1 MTVPEQIERLCTS
14 ISQCLAT
21 VPDMPSGLREAAGNF
36 LRSLLRNYPCGE
48 ARAGAVPEA
57 VEHLCTLLSQC
68 PATVPDMPSGLR
80 EAADNLRRSLLRN
93 YPATQAAPSDVPPE
107 MIFPLSDEALPASAQ
122 AKIDRD
128 IDERL
133 KQLQYAAEAG
143 SDTLRKEEEL
153 RVLAGGD
160 RTLEN
165 RIAEAIRRGEKAR
178 EERNRLKMLLNQ
190 GLLSPAV
197 GEYWDELPRRAGWF
211 IRKASKEIRW
221 HAAKELQSLLK
232 KQNRD
237 AGQWLARAKAR
248 FDPVLNDLEL
258 PQTEEVAAPVIPE
271 NTEHRLDRMPP
282 AQCWHI
288 YIDESGQAF
297 SEDEAR
303 QGAEGRVVAVCMRDG
318 ELLPEQ
324 RLHCTDSSPAEV
336 LTALAELLKH
346 PCGILGLSQT
356 TLHVRSEDGWLQSI
370 RELVKW
376 IWRLLPLPDN
386 GQPSHLRIHIEQR
399 GQYGVATDTIFGKDM
414 LRAELTRENPERA
427 AKIRIL
433 SFDFIDKNDLRSGW
447 ADVASYCWG
456 SGQPR
461 IREGLSRSGLL
472 DTCLSRISPAVEV
485 ICHDIMTGKNPDG
498 TAWQRLM
505 EAHTPRSP
513 FTGMALNVLRQRCLA
528 SPELWTPYAQA
539 MQNYLLSKSY
549 ELSVLERMAEWLEG
563 MKNPGREARYFW
575 YSARLAH
582 LNHKGDVASD
592 TLLEVKH
599 HLALLA
605 PEMGATDP
613 VAELHVALRLAVSDA
628 NAFDFAGAESRL
640 ARWNPA
646 EGGRLPDT
654 PLWRG
659 KVLSSLGQYRAFQ
672 RDLPGGCRYFRQAL
686 EQFSLLPEEEA
697 ARQLP
702 QTGVY
707 LAIAAMDRSD
717 LTDEQI
723 RPLVES
729 ALGRDIPS
737 FAAAMTT
744 EEGLK
749 NRYGHYLLTRYL
761 SRRGSDEER
770 AAYLRKQEDWTQPGV
785 GCGQGHPWP
794 LIQYHRW
801 LMTDPDDTGLRE
813 RLAKSLCESM
823 GSNMPPFST
832 VELITWCIV
841 IAMGI
846 WQPAEPAVA
855 RRLRQLAAAMPESA
869 GIIGQMLAA
878 GGDERLAQRLLP
890 FNYI

>member
-1 MTVPEQIERLCTS
+1 MPVPEQIERLCIS
-14 ISQCLAT
+14 ISQCLAS
-21 VPDMPSGLREAAGNF
+21 VPDMP
-36 LRSLLRNYPCGE
+36 P
-48 ARAGAVPEA
+48 
-57 VEHLCTLLSQC
+57 
-68 PATVPDMPSGLR
+68 GLR
-80 EAADNLRRSLLRN
+80 EAADNLRRSLLRH
-93 YPATQAAPSDVPPE
+93 YPATQGAPSGASPE
-107 MIFPLSDEALPASAQ
+107 MLFPLSDGALPASAQ

-133 KQLQYAAEAG
+133 KQLQYAAEDG

-153 RVLAGGD
+153 RILAGGGSD
-160 RTLEN
+160 LEN
-165 RIAEAIRRGEKAR
+165 RIAEAIRKGENAR
-178 EERNRLKMLLNQ
+178 EERSRLKKLLNQ
-190 GLLSPAV
+190 ELLSPAV
-197 GEYWDELPRRAGWF
+197 GEYWDELPRRADWF
-211 IRKASKEIRW
+211 INKASKEIRW

-232 KQNRD
+232 KQGRD
-237 AGQWLARAKAR
+237 AGAQWLARAKAR
-248 FDPVLNDLEL
+248 FAPVLDDLEL
-258 PQTEEVAAPVIPE
+258 SQPEELAAPVIPE

-297 SEDEAR
+297 SEEEAR

-324 RLHCTDSSPAEV
+324 RLHCTDSSPAAV
-336 LTALAELLKH
+336 LTALAALLKH

-386 GQPSHLRIHIEQR
+386 GQPSYLRIHIEQR

-427 AKIRIL
+427 AKLRIL
-433 SFDFIDKNDLRSGW
+433 SFDFIDKNDPRSSW

-456 SGQPR
+456 SRQPR
-461 IREGLSRSGLL
+461 IREGISRSGLL
-472 DTCLSRISPAVEV
+472 DSCLSRISPAVER
-485 ICHDIMTGKNPDG
+485 ICRDIMTGKNPDG
-498 TAWQRLM
+498 TAWQHLM

-513 FTGMALNVLRQRCLA
+513 FTGMALDVLRQRCQA
-528 SPELWTPYAQA
+528 TPELWTPYAQA
-539 MQNYLLSKSY
+539 MQNYLLSKTY
-549 ELSVLERMAEWLEG
+549 ELSILESMAEWLGG

-575 YSARLAH
+575 YAARLAH

-605 PEMGATDP
+605 PEMGAIDP
-613 VAELHVALRLAVSDA
+613 VAELHVALRLAVSEA

-672 RDLPGGCRYFRQAL
+672 RDLPAACRYFRQAL
-686 EQFSLLPEEEA
+686 EQFSLLPEDEA
-697 ARQLP
+697 ARQMP

-744 EEGLK
+744 GEGLK
-749 NRYGHYLLTRYL
+749 NRYGHCLLTRYL
-761 SRRGSDEER
+761 SRRGTDEDR
-770 AAYLRKQEDWTQPGV
+770 AAYLKKQEDWTQPGV

-813 RLAKSLCESM
+813 RLAKSICKSM
-823 GSNMPPFST
+823 GSNMPHFST

-846 WQPAEPAVA
+846 CQPDDSTVA
-855 RRLRQLAAAMPESA
+855 HRLRRFAAVMPESA
-869 GIIGQMLAA
+869 GIIGQLLAA
-878 GGDERLAQRLLP
+878 GGGDERLAQRLLP

>member
-14 ISQCLAT
+14 ISQCLA
-21 VPDMPSGLREAAGNF
+21 S
-36 LRSLLRNYPCGE
+36 
-48 ARAGAVPEA
+48 
-57 VEHLCTLLSQC
+57 
-68 PATVPDMPSGLR
+68 VPDMPSGLR

-93 YPATQAAPSDVPPE
+93 YPATQAAPSDVPSE
-107 MIFPLSDEALPASAQ
+107 TIFPLSGETLPASAQ
-122 AKIDRD
+122 AKIDSD
-128 IDERL
+128 IDARL
-133 KQLQYAAEAG
+133 KQIQYAAEAG
-143 SDTLRKEEEL
+143 RDTLRMKEEL

-160 RTLEN
+160 RALEN
-165 RIAEAIRRGEKAR
+165 RIAEAIRRGKKAR

-190 GLLSPAV
+190 ELLSPAV
-197 GEYWDELPRRAGWF
+197 GEYWDELPRRADWF
-211 IRKASKEIRW
+211 INKASKEIRW

-232 KQNRD
+232 KQGRD
-237 AGQWLARAKAR
+237 AGAQWLARAKAR
-248 FDPVLNDLEL
+248 FAPVLDDLEL
-258 PQTEEVAAPVIPE
+258 SQPEELAAPVIPE
-271 NTEHRLDRMPP
+271 NTEHRLDRMLP
-282 AQCWHI
+282 ARCWHI

-297 SEDEAR
+297 SEEEAR
-303 QGAEGRVVAVCMRDG
+303 QGAEGRVVAVCMRDD

-324 RLHCTDSSPAEV
+324 RLHCTDSSPAAV
-336 LTALAELLKH
+336 LTALAALLKH

-386 GQPSHLRIHIEQR
+386 GQPSYLRIHIEQR

-456 SGQPR
+456 SRQPR
-461 IREGLSRSGLL
+461 IREGISRSGLL
-472 DTCLSRISPAVEV
+472 DTCLSRISPAVERN
-485 ICHDIMTGKNPDG
+485 CHDIMTGKNPDG

-513 FTGMALNVLRQRCLA
+513 FTGMALDVLRQRCLA

-575 YSARLAH
+575 YAARLAH

-613 VAELHVALRLAVSDA
+613 VAELHVALRLAVSEA

-672 RDLPGGCRYFRQAL
+672 RDLPAACRYFRQAL

-697 ARQLP
+697 ARRSEAGAKGASGRPVDGAARPVRDACRPVQGGPVGVQHTGRHDADHRVYNLLNDLGNGRGHHGSHALEIAP
-702 QTGVY
+702 QHAHDSHDEDRQSQHLQAELALRRVQKSSCKKSGPEEGQGGSEASHHQGHAHGRLKRSPGVPV
-707 LAIAAMDRSD
+707 LSHGH
-717 LTDEQI
+717 
-723 RPLVES
+723 
-729 ALGRDIPS
+729 LGRHH
-737 FAAAMTT
+737 
-744 EEGLK
+744 L
-749 NRYGHYLLTRYL
+749 GHRQ
-761 SRRGSDEER
+761 GKAVGGD
-770 AAYLRKQEDWTQPGV
+770 QEDDIVDLVSGRIIIIS
-785 GCGQGHPWP
+785 
-794 LIQYHRW
+794 LI
-801 LMTDPDDTGLRE
+801 PDDVRDRNPVQHPDDAADDGR
-813 RLAKSLCESM
+813 RRQNASL
-823 GSNMPPFST
+823 
-832 VELITWCIV
+832 
-841 IAMGI
+841 
-846 WQPAEPAVA
+846 QDK
-855 RRLRQLAAAMPESA
+855 
-869 GIIGQMLAA
+869 IGTL
-878 GGDERLAQRLLP
+878 
-890 FNYI
+890 